1 MNGME
6 YAEAARATRQARR
19 TTDPR
24 FTLMSVDFTTGWMQY
39 ECKGCGR
46 VSRNGG
52 SFGFHVRACTE
63 LDVHDVALLS
73 ETVR

>member
-6 YAEAARATRQARR
+6 YAVEAKRLRQARR

-24 FTLMSVDFTTGWMQY
+24 FTLTGPAFY
-39 ECKGCGR
+39 ECTGCGKQ
-46 VSRNGG
+46 SANGG
-52 SFGFHVRACTE
+52 SYGFHVRACTA

-73 ETVR
+73 EVAK